1 MSDASGIKIL
11 AICGSLRKG
20 SYNMAAL
27 RTAIAQKP
35 PNMTV
40 DVADISQIP
49 LYNEDVRQ
57 QGFPPSVE
65 TLRRQ
70 IAAADALLFACPEY
84 NYSMTGV
91 LKNAIDWASRP
102 PDQPFA
108 GKPCAIIGAAAG
120 MAGSA
125 RAQYDLRRSCVFLD
139 MQAQHL
145 LVECDRAIHIRDP
158 QYDVV
163 EPLDP
168 HGRLGGGGGAV
179 DGSHIIRHSS
189 APCPISRG
197 PDSNNASWP
206 RRHCDCD
213 RAARFCARSS
223 RAARRSSAVRT
234 PSWLVSILSKRR
246 SAARRARSTYSS
258 RVMSPPRV
266 RAAGAGLFGASVCA
280 LAAAGTVRAIRIATR
295 TARMSGTF
303 PGSKHLRL

>member
-27 RTAIAQKP
+27 RTAISQKP

-139 MQAQHL
+139 MHPLNKPEVLIGQAQTKFDAEGNL
-145 LVECDRAIHIRDP
+145 TDEAGRGFIRDLM
-158 QYDVV
+158 V
-163 EPLDP
+163 
-168 HGRLGGGGGAV
+168 
-179 DGSHIIRHSS
+179 
-189 APCPISRG
+189 
-197 PDSNNASWP
+197 
-206 RRHCDCD
+206 
-213 RAARFCARSS
+213 
-223 RAARRSSAVRT
+223 
-234 PSWLVSILSKRR
+234 
-246 SAARRARSTYSS
+246 
-258 RVMSPPRV
+258 
-266 RAAGAGLFGASVCA
+266 A
-280 LAAAGTVRAIRIATR
+280 LAAWTR
-295 TARMSGTF
+295 QI
-303 PGSKHLRL
+303 GSKK